1 MSSCVHPWLPDRGAG
16 SAYISIHRVLNSK
29 AGEIGEADDASLWFD
44 LSAPSA
50 KSAVEDPGD
59 SESPSAA
66 GHAPWSEA
74 GSLGY
79 IKPSL
84 FVSLGVH
91 SWFTASG
98 KSKGQATA
106 GSNP

>member
-1 MSSCVHPWLPDRGAG
+1 MSICVHPGLSHRGAD

-44 LSAPSA
+44 L
-50 KSAVEDPGD
+50 SAVEDPGD

-98 KSKGQATA
+98 RSKGQAIQ